1 MAIIVNTN
9 VSALKTQNNLTMAT
23 NSLSKA
29 LERLS
34 TGLKINSA
42 ADDAAGYFVAAK
54 LSTQISG
61 SKVASSNVATGIN
74 VLQTAE
80 GTLDV
85 VEDNITRIRDLAVQA
100 ANGIYDTD
108 SLTAMQNEVTARLAE
123 IKRVQ
128 TAADFNGI
136 KLFSASAGLGKDG
149 LILQVGAN
157 ATAAENQIKIEKASF
172 AEVTLTADVS
182 SVAGATAAITACDT
196 ALKTI
201 ATRKAEM
208 GAVQNRLGS
217 AQEALMTT
225 IENASAALSTI
236 MDADIA
242 EETSNYT
249 KAQILQQTSST
260 LLIQANNLPS
270 IALTLIRGS

>member
-136 KLFSASAGLGKDG
+136 KLFSASDG
-149 LILQVGAN
+149 
-157 ATAAENQIKIEKASF
+157 F
-172 AEVTLTADVS
+172 
-182 SVAGATAAITACDT
+182 
-196 ALKTI
+196 
-201 ATRKAEM
+201 R
-208 GAVQNRLGS
+208 
-217 AQEALMTT
+217 
-225 IENASAALSTI
+225 
-236 MDADIA
+236 
-242 EETSNYT
+242 
-249 KAQILQQTSST
+249 
-260 LLIQANNLPS
+260 
-270 IALTLIRGS
+270 

>member
-136 KLFSASAGLGKDG
+136 KLFSATAGLGKDG
-149 LILQVGAN
+149 LTLQVGAN
-157 ATAAENQIKIEKASF
+157 AAAAENQIKIEKASF

-182 SVAGATAAITACDT
+182 TNTGAAVPTIT
-196 ALKTI
+196 
-201 ATRKAEM
+201 
-208 GAVQNRLGS
+208 
-217 AQEALMTT
+217 
-225 IENASAALSTI
+225 
-236 MDADIA
+236 DADIA